1 MNHSQA
7 LVPEYLNARANQ
19 VLSTSAAIIIGFG
32 LLVMCGRIAI
42 TLPFTPVPITGQ
54 TFGVALIS
62 LLWGKV
68 RGISIVGIYLA
79 LGIMGLPV
87 FALGKSGLIFGPTT
101 GYLIGMLVAS
111 YVMGLLA
118 DKGWTDSFLKIYLAT
133 LIGSVLT
140 FTFGVSVLSFFIPKE
155 SLFLAGILPF
165 IPGDF
170 LKSILVS
177 FAIQKIKKLLPKKE
191 CL

>member
-1 MNHSQA
+1 
-7 LVPEYLNARANQ
+7 
-19 VLSTSAAIIIGFG
+19 
-32 LLVMCGRIAI
+32 
-42 TLPFTPVPITGQ
+42 
-54 TFGVALIS
+54 
-62 LLWGKV
+62 
-68 RGISIVGIYLA
+68 
-79 LGIMGLPV
+79 
-87 FALGKSGLIFGPTT
+87 
-101 GYLIGMLVAS
+101 MLVAS